1 MIGSLRLRLLIG
13 TSVAMALVL
22 TLLGF
27 AIYFSMWRSLLSEFD
42 SALFAQAKSLDSMV
56 EQHGNRV
63 KFDFDSQQMPEFN
76 AGPRAEYFEIWL
88 DGGKVLARSNSLGDK
103 DLTAG
108 VSPLGIYRDFILPDR
123 RCGRSLSIQLST
135 WIDQD
140 DDDKGRH
147 IKPQAV
153 ELTVSR
159 DTADLDHTLSRLRWL
174 LVGLCAAAIV
184 VSEAALVWVVGRAV
198 RPVNRLAEEIES
210 LRETDLARRL
220 DLPDVPTELA
230 PVVERLNGLLARLES
245 AFSRERAFTADVA
258 HELRTPLAGL
268 GTTLEVCRSRP
279 RDNPAYEAAIDK
291 CRKMIDRMQEM
302 VESLLLL
309 ARADSGQLAAVQRT
323 IDLSLLLSEC
333 WAVCQPRAE
342 QRGLRVGWEVPS
354 PCMIES
360 DPDKLRIIFHNLFD
374 NAVCHADENGTIRVV
389 VDAEAVEISN
399 SGSRVGSDELPHL
412 FDRFWRGDQSRTDT
426 GLHCGLGLSLC
437 RRLMELLGG
446 QISVQAQRGGN
457 FVVRCSIFIK
467 SQAETAPA
475 K

>member
-1 MIGSLRLRLLIG
+1 MTGSLRLRLLIG

-22 TLLGF
+22 SLLGL
-27 AIYFSMWRSLLSEFD
+27 AIFFSMWRSLLSEFD

-76 AGPRAEYFEIWL
+76 VGRRAEYFEIWL
-88 DGGKVLARSNSLGDK
+88 DGGKVLARSNSLGK
-103 DLTAG
+103 NDLETGA
-108 VSPLGIYRDFILPDR
+108 SQTGIYRDIILPDGR
-123 RCGRSLSIQLST
+123 RGRSLSIQLST
-135 WIDQD
+135 WVDQD
-140 DDDKGRH
+140 DDDHGKRVR
-147 IKPQAV
+147 PQAV
-153 ELTVSR
+153 ELTVAR
-159 DTADLDHTLSRLRWL
+159 DTADLDRTLERLRWL
-174 LVGLCAAAIV
+174 LVGLCAGAIV

-230 PVVERLNGLLARLES
+230 PVVERLNGLLGRLES

-258 HELRTPLAGL
+258 HELRTPLTGL

-309 ARADSGQLAAVQRT
+309 ARADSGQLAAVRQPV
-323 IDLSLLLSEC
+323 DLGLLMSEC
-333 WAVCQPRAE
+333 WAVCQIRAE
-342 QRGLRVGWEVPS
+342 QRGLRVNWEVPS

-360 DPDKLRIIFHNLFD
+360 DPEKLRIIFHNLFD
-374 NAVCHADENGTIRVV
+374 NAVCHVDERGMVRVI
-389 VDAEAVEISN
+389 VDAEAIEISN
-399 SGSRVGSDELPHL
+399 SGSRVGSEELPHL
-412 FDRFWRGDQSRTDT
+412 FERFWRGDQARSDT
-426 GLHCGLGLSLC
+426 GVHCGLGLSLC
-437 RRLMELLGG
+437 RRLAELLGG
-446 QISVQAQRGGN
+446 RISVQAKHGGN
-457 FVVRCSIFIK
+457 FVVRCSFPGRQI
-467 SQAETAPA
+467 S
-475 K
+475 